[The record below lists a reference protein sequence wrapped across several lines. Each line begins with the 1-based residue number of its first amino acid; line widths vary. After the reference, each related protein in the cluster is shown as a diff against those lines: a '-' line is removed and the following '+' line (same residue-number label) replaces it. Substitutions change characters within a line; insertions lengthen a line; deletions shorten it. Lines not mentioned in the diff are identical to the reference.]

1 MPSADDSA
9 ARVVSLVE
17 HRAAR
22 ETPPPDPPSVPFVLD
37 VKERRIA
44 HRGLRKARR
53 ALDEAVKKA
62 ADEDE

>member
-1 MPSADDSA
+1 
-9 ARVVSLVE
+9 
-17 HRAAR
+17 
-22 ETPPPDPPSVPFVLD
+22 VPFVLD
-37 VKERRIA
+37 VKERRTA